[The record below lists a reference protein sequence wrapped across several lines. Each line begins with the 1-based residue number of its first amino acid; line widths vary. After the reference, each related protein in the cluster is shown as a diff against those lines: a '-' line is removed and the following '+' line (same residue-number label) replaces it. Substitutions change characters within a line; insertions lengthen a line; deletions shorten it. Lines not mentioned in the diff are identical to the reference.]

1 MSKLSI
7 NMRRLIIKWRDIQF
21 LIVNIKAN
29 RRTRRECRLN
39 NQCVDE
45 AERRIQYREFNGK
58 LVIALDNIPIV
69 PVTENSSIL
78 LEDCRDIF
86 GSYIY
91 KQRWHE

>member
-7 NMRRLIIKWRDIQF
+7 NMRRLIIKWRDVQF

-39 NQCVDE
+39 NLCCDE
-45 AERRIQYREFNGK
+45 AERRIQYREFNGM

-69 PVTENSSIL
+69 PVEEYSSIT
-78 LEDCRDIF
+78 LEDCRALF
-86 GSYIY
+86 GSYIF
-91 KQRWHE
+91 KQRV